1 MPVVE
6 PVPGVPVRAYAFAAT
21 FRLHK
26 LAALFEGADV
36 TIAQDEL
43 HATFPGGETAIG
55 FDFGALVFFGA
66 GEALRDSVVRKVA
79 VRAGEKRTPRTE
91 EFLIETAPP
100 LPSGGPA
107 PIEVRFDRVLV
118 PELTW
123 PVRSVVGLVLAQSA
137 AMEYYEDHVSEI
149 LEQTD
154 RITQALAESGRMRG
168 RVRDTVRFIGHCIET
183 KNEIV
188 ETLALFDKPD
198 VTWESEQLDR
208 LFVRLREMMEID
220 DRFRALEYRLRTIQ
234 DSLVLLVELSRGEST
249 FRLELLVV
257 LLIFLELA
265 VMLWQVATSG
275 GGHG

>member
-1 MPVVE
+1 MPAAE
-6 PVPGVPVRAYAFAAT
+6 PASPTSNVVPVRAYAFAAT
-21 FRLHK
+21 FRLRE
-26 LAALFEGADV
+26 LAALFEGAEV
-36 TIAQDEL
+36 SLAMDEL
-43 HATFPGGETAIG
+43 HATFSDGSTAIG
-55 FDFGALVFFGA
+55 FDFGVLVFFDGS
-66 GEALRDSVVRKVA
+66 EALREAMVRKVA
-79 VRAGEKRTPRTE
+79 AQAGEKRTPRTE
-91 EFLIETAPP
+91 ELLVELAPA
-100 LPSGGPA
+100 GAA

-123 PVRSVVGLVLAQSA
+123 PVRSVVGLVIAQSA

-154 RITQALAESGRMRG
+154 RITQALSESGRMRG

-183 KNEIV
+183 KNEVV

-208 LFVRLREMMEID
+208 LFTRLREMMEID

-265 VMLWQVATSG
+265 VMLWQVVT